1 MPKLKLGN
9 LQVNELKIAERN
21 VVRCVQRTSFPEII
35 TALHKEGTESAKIDV
50 KRNLQNIG
58 SCLYQLNPMLK
69 DNLIVVGGRLQF
81 ASINEEAK
89 HPMVLPSKNHVT
101 DLVIR
106 YYHQLVGYMGQES
119 VLACLRE
126 KFWILKGRANVRRVI
141 RSCVDCQR
149 RKKPTCKQMMANLP
163 QDRVKAYEPP
173 FAYVGVDFFGP
184 IEVKQKRSRVKR
196 YGCLFTCFNTRA
208 VHIEIA
214 HSLNTDS
221 MLNALRRFVSLRGCS
236 REIRSDC
243 ATNFTRG
250 EKELAESIEE

>member
-1 MPKLKLGN
+1 MESLLQRYSTWWGLIRAFGWLSIFKDYLKMKVFSKKNGLTIGMPKLKMGN

-35 TALHKEGTESAKIDV
+35 TALRKVGTESAKKDV

-106 YYHQLVGYMGQES
+106 YYHEMVGHMGQES

-149 RKKPTCKQMMANLP
+149 RKKPTCKQIMANLP
-163 QDRVKAYEPP
+163 QDRV
-173 FAYVGVDFFGP
+173 
-184 IEVKQKRSRVKR
+184 
-196 YGCLFTCFNTRA
+196 
-208 VHIEIA
+208 
-214 HSLNTDS
+214 
-221 MLNALRRFVSLRGCS
+221 
-236 REIRSDC
+236 
-243 ATNFTRG
+243 
-250 EKELAESIEE
+250 